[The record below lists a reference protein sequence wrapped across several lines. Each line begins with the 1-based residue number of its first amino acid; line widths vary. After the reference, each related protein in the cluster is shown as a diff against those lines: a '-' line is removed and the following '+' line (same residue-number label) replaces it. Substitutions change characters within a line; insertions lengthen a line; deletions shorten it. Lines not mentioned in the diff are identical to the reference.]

1 MLLDPPVGAC
11 PLVTTPRARAR
22 IPYGGT
28 YADRMPTSRTHGAPE
43 HGHHPAVEQYLET
56 ILELEESGILPL
68 RARLVERLGV
78 TAPAVSETVK
88 RLEREGYVTLDDE
101 RVLHLTSTG
110 REYATAVLRRHR
122 LAELLLVEVLKV
134 PWSQVHEEACR
145 LEHAISDNL
154 EEHLVKLLGD
164 PGMCP
169 HGNPI
174 PGSANVVD
182 HGPLTALSSVG
193 VGQRA
198 VVRRIDEHLQT
209 QLETMRELE
218 NGRILPGQQVVVQR
232 ADEDGVN
239 LDVDGTS
246 VDVAH
251 DVAAELYVSVT

>member
-1 MLLDPPVGAC
+1 
-11 PLVTTPRARAR
+11 
-22 IPYGGT
+22 
-28 YADRMPTSRTHGAPE
+28 MPTSGAPTA
-43 HGHHPAVEQYLET
+43 GHHNAVEQYLET

-88 RLEREGYVTLDDE
+88 RLERESYLTLDAD
-101 RVLHLTSTG
+101 RVLHLTATG
-110 REYATAVLRRHR
+110 RDYATAVLRRHR

-134 PWSQVHEEACR
+134 PWSEVHEEACR

-154 EEHLVKLLGD
+154 EAHLVKLLGD

-182 HGPLTALSSVG
+182 YGPLQPLGTLRT
-193 VGQRA
+193 GQPC

-209 QLETMRELE
+209 QLDHMRELE
-218 NGRILPGQQVVVQR
+218 NGRLLPGQRVTVTST
-232 ADEDGVN
+232 DEDGV
-239 LDVDGTS
+239 V
-246 VDVAH
+246 VDVEGVSVEL
-251 DVAAELYVSVT
+251 DAETAREVYVSV